1 MTDEVVPATG
11 AGTEEPDDD
20 EAEGQAI
27 LAIMKAL
34 KSLAPETRRRV
45 TGWAVTKYGATTSIE
60 HPLEK
65 DDGAKS
71 VGAKAHTS
79 LGGGDVVDPEFAAM
93 FDAAQPRT
101 TLERTAVACFWVQAR
116 MKKNPFLSQD
126 ANTLLKDLGHQ
137 VRDITEPFDALRAHS
152 PSYVIQLKKDGSHQ
166 QSRKLYRMTPAGLKF
181 VTEALRT
188 GAFASPDA

>member
-11 AGTEEPDDD
+11 AVTEEPDDD

-71 VGAKAHTS
+71 VGARRIPRS
-79 LGGGDVVDPEFAAM
+79 VAAM
-93 FDAAQPRT
+93 LLTLSPTTTSQPCSTQRSRGPRWS
-101 TLERTAVACFWVQAR
+101 ERQ
-116 MKKNPFLSQD
+116 
-126 ANTLLKDLGHQ
+126 
-137 VRDITEPFDALRAHS
+137 S
-152 PSYVIQLKKDGSHQ
+152 PASGS
-166 QSRKLYRMTPAGLKF
+166 RPG
-181 VTEALRT
+181 
-188 GAFASPDA
+188 